1 MAPSS
6 RLPILTCHS
15 DQPARTEATRPL
27 AGFLLTVCLATICLV
42 LVFYEGLRRGMDHV
56 TMFGPENEQAAIAI
70 ALSDLVYNLNE
81 GYVGYASVFQRLV
94 EVWNRGAK
102 SGHDPILIEN
112 GSDRQLLNDAINAAA
127 SLGPQPTA
135 FVGDRSLMT
144 MIYTDL
150 GQVDLNKLAFGIFGF
165 KIESRYYMFFLLL
178 SASAGLYLLVFW
190 RSLLPGIVLLC
201 TLFSFY
207 IELHTSVFTFH
218 MPTFSSE
225 RHGSTLA
232 LIPLWHFTFLLIY
245 RYRASATTVVA
256 TLCQL
261 AIMLLAIKIRGSAT
275 WVIIFVATV
284 SFVLAFFCWRRLLSE
299 ERTWA
304 RLLRITL
311 RWPLVLLVG
320 GVFVHN
326 EYVKTTL
333 HPVYFTDDVMPY
345 HGLWASAF
353 AGMVLMA
360 PELMPENSKTP
371 EIARAGSLG
380 IDTAIH
386 AAALEYLN
394 DTQFLRL
401 PPDYPRSAHP
411 SFISPWTGTYK
422 TRLMDDI
429 MRRIVIRIALRH
441 PLAMPKLYF
450 YEKPLATFRELRKVI
465 IDSPNLNWLWLLILG
480 GLSSFV
486 LIFTAGG
493 VLDDFQLRK
502 TSFLVGAAIPFASL
516 PTIWAWPES
525 YSTTD
530 LLLVMV
536 VFVQLLICTAATF
549 FIRHLPLRWRMFPLV
564 TFH

>member
-1 MAPSS
+1 
-6 RLPILTCHS
+6 
-15 DQPARTEATRPL
+15 
-27 AGFLLTVCLATICLV
+27 
-42 LVFYEGLRRGMDHV
+42 MDHV

-70 ALSDLVYNLNE
+70 ALSDVVYNLNE
-81 GYVGYASVFQRLV
+81 GYVGYASVFQKLV

-112 GSDRQLLNDAINAAA
+112 GSNRQLLNDAINAAA

-150 GQVDLNKLAFGIFGF
+150 GQVDLNKLAFGIFGY
-165 KIESRYYMFFLLL
+165 KIESRYYVFFLLL

-190 RSLLPGIVLLC
+190 RSPLPSIVLLC

-232 LIPLWHFTFLLIY
+232 LIPLWHFAFLVIY
-245 RYRASATTVVA
+245 RHRASATTIVA

-275 WVIIFVATV
+275 WVIIFIATV
-284 SFVLAFFCWRRLLSE
+284 SFVLAFFCWRELLSE
-299 ERTWA
+299 ERTWP

-320 GVFVHN
+320 GFFVHN
-326 EYVKTTL
+326 EYVKTRL
-333 HPVYFTDDVMPY
+333 HPVYFTDDVMP
-345 HGLWASAF
+345 HHWVWASAF

-371 EIARAGSLG
+371 EIAQRVGRFG
-380 IDTAIH
+380 TEIDTAVR

-394 DTQFLRL
+394 DTQFLPL
-401 PPDYPRSAHP
+401 SPDYPRSAHP
-411 SFISPWTGTYK
+411 SFISPWTGTFK
-422 TRLMDDI
+422 PKLMDDI
-429 MRRIVIRIALRH
+429 MRRVVIRIALRH

-450 YEKPLATFRELRKVI
+450 YKKPLATFLELRKVI
-465 IDSPNLNWLWLLILG
+465 ADSPNLNWLWLLILG

-486 LIFTAGG
+486 LISAAGG
-493 VLDDFQLRK
+493 VLDGFQLRK
-502 TSFLVGAAIPFASL
+502 TLFLVGAAIPFAAL

-525 YSTTD
+525 YSITD
-530 LLLVMV
+530 LLLVTF

-549 FIRHLPLRWRMFPLV
+549 LIRHLPQRRRMFPL
-564 TFH
+564 